1 MLYINGRFLT
11 QPMTGVERY
20 AYSICMVLAESGQPF
35 TVVCPK
41 GPVRKEYD
49 VSRLNIIHYGF
60 GGSHFWE
67 QCVLPWFFVGKKDYL
82 LLSLMGL
89 GTILIRH
96 KIMTIHD
103 LSFLRSPSW
112 FSRKYYW
119 YYKFMTPLAARTS
132 SHIITVSEFS
142 KSEILHFYP
151 FLSEDK
157 ISVVYNAIN
166 SSIFKI
172 DNTVTTAK
180 ERFVLTVSSID
191 PRKNFTSLLEAFN
204 GIKGV
209 KLYIAGNYN
218 KVFQK
223 QKGLLQDRNDVK
235 FLGRVSDSELLELYN
250 QADCFVM
257 PSLYEGFGLPPLES
271 MACGCPVLVS
281 DIPVVREICADAAR
295 YFNPHSVEDIR
306 RAIREQLECDDS
318 TRNEQIRR
326 GLENLDRFSWLRSG
340 NKIVE
345 IVEKSSHCRPEKATN
360 RE

>member
-20 AYSICMVLAESGQPF
+20 AYSICMALVESGRPF

-41 GPVRKEYD
+41 GPVLKEYD
-49 VSRLNIIHYGF
+49 VSSMNIIYYGF

-82 LLSLMGL
+82 LLSLTGL
-89 GTILIRH
+89 GSILVRH

-172 DNTVTTAK
+172 DNTFTAAK

-204 GIKGV
+204 GIKDA
-209 KLYIAGNYN
+209 KLYIVGDYN
-218 KVFQK
+218 RVFQK
-223 QKGLLQDRNDVK
+223 QDGLLQDRADVR
-235 FLGRVSDSELLELYN
+235 FLGRTSDRELLELYN

-257 PSLYEGFGLPPLES
+257 PSLYEGFGLPPLEA

-345 IVEKSSHCRPEKATN
+345 IVEKSSQNRPEKATN

>member
-20 AYSICMVLAESGQPF
+20 AYSICMALAELGQPF
-35 TVVCPK
+35 TVVCPN

-67 QCVLPWFFVGKKDYL
+67 QCVLPCFFVGKKDFL
-82 LLSLMGL
+82 LLSLTGL
-89 GTILIRH
+89 GTILVRH

-112 FSRKYYW
+112 FSRTYYF
-119 YYKFMTPLAARTS
+119 YYRFMTPLAARTS
-132 SHIITVSEFS
+132 SHILTVSEFS

-166 SSIFKI
+166 SSLFKT
-172 DNTVTTAK
+172 DNTVTAAK

-191 PRKNFTSLLEAFN
+191 PRKNFPRLLEAFN
-204 GIKGV
+204 GIEGV
-209 KLYIAGNYN
+209 KLYIVGDYN
-218 KVFQK
+218 QVFQK

-257 PSLYEGFGLPPLES
+257 PSLYEGFGLPPLEA

-345 IVEKSSHCRPEKATN
+345 IVEKSSHSRPEKATN

>member
-20 AYSICMVLAESGQPF
+20 AYSICMALADSGRPF

-41 GPVRKEYD
+41 GPVLKEYD
-49 VSRLNIIHYGF
+49 VSSLNIIHYGF

-67 QCVLPWFFVGKKDYL
+67 QCILPWFFVGKKDYQ

-103 LSFLRSPSW
+103 LSFFRFPSW

-119 YYKFMTPLAARTS
+119 YYRFMTPLAARTS
-132 SHIITVSEFS
+132 SHILTVSEFS

-151 FLSEDK
+151 FISDDK
-157 ISVVYNAIN
+157 VSVVYNAIN
-166 SSIFKI
+166 SKLFKK
-172 DNTVTTAK
+172 DNSVPAAK

-191 PRKNFTSLLEAFN
+191 PRKNFARLLEAFN
-204 GIKGV
+204 GIKDV
-209 KLYIAGNYN
+209 KLYIVGNYN
-218 KVFQK
+218 RVFQK
-223 QKGLLQDRNDVK
+223 QDGLLQDRADVR
-235 FLGRVSDSELLELYN
+235 FLGRASDRELLELYN

-257 PSLYEGFGLPPLES
+257 PSLYEGFGLPPLEA

-281 DIPVVREICADAAR
+281 DIPVEREICADAAS

-306 RAIREQLECDDS
+306 RAICEQLECDDS
-318 TRNEQIRR
+318 TRNEQIGR
-326 GLENLDRFSWLRSG
+326 GLVNVGRFSWLRSG
-340 NKIVE
+340 TKIVE
-345 IVEKSSHCRPEKATN
+345 IVEKSSRCRQEKATY

>member
-20 AYSICMVLAESGQPF
+20 AYSICMALAELGLPF
-35 TVVCPK
+35 TVVCPN

-67 QCVLPWFFVGKKDYL
+67 QCVLPWFFVGKKDFL
-82 LLSLMGL
+82 LLSLTGL
-89 GTILIRH
+89 GTILVRH

-112 FSRKYYW
+112 FSRTYYF
-119 YYKFMTPLAARTS
+119 YYRFMTPLAARTS
-132 SHIITVSEFS
+132 SHILTVSEFS

-151 FLSEDK
+151 FLSDDK
-157 ISVVYNAIN
+157 VSVVFGAPNCN
-166 SSIFKI
+166 LFKQ
-172 DNTVTTAK
+172 DKSVPAAK

-191 PRKNFTSLLEAFN
+191 PRKNFIRLLEAFN
-204 GIKGV
+204 GIKDA
-209 KLYIAGNYN
+209 KLYIVGDYN
-218 KVFQK
+218 QVFQK
-223 QKGLLQDRNDVK
+223 QEGLLQDRADVR

-257 PSLYEGFGLPPLES
+257 PSLYEGFGLPPLEA

-345 IVEKSSHCRPEKATN
+345 IVEKSSHSRPEKATN